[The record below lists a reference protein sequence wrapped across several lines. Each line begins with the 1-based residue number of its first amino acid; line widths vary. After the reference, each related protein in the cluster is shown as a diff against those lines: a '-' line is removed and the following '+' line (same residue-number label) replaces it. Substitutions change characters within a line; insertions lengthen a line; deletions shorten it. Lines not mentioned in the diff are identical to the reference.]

1 MRRWLLSVLAF
12 IVVIAAARA
21 EPVSRPVEYRYG
33 DVTLEGLLVAEPASA
48 GKRPGLLL
56 AGEWAATGSAARQR
70 ATAWAKHGYV
80 VFVLDLFGKG
90 ASPRDRQDAATRAGL
105 AATDRTAVR
114 ARTAAGLAAL
124 CRQPQVDAKRI
135 GAIGYGVGG
144 SALLELARSGA
155 DLEGVACVHGD
166 LSTPTPGDAKKVEAA
181 VIALVGTEDPHIPI
195 AQVTAFEA
203 EMRGGGVDFQ
213 IIRYGGVG
221 HDFTNPAAGR
231 DLKSGRAFDSAADR
245 RATEAIRDFLA
256 EVLPMSAAARTAAPQ
271 RPAGVTDKALTVLK
285 YVDEHDEAMPN
296 FEGGRTFLNVERL
309 LPGTDAQ
316 GRRIKYREWDVNP
329 HRQGVNRGVERLIT
343 GSDGSAYYTD
353 DHYRSFKK
361 IR

>member
-1 MRRWLLSVLAF
+1 MRRWLSSVFAVA
-12 IVVIAAARA
+12 VVVAAARA
-21 EPVSRPVEYRYG
+21 EPIARPIEYRQG
-33 DVTLEGLLVAEPASA
+33 STPLEGLLVTEPGGA

-56 AGEWAATGSAARQR
+56 AGEWAANGPAARKR
-70 ATAWAKHGYV
+70 AVAWAKHGYV
-80 VFVLDLFGKG
+80 VFTLDLYGKG
-90 ASPRDRQDAATRAGL
+90 VSPRDRQDAATRAGL
-105 AATDRTAVR
+105 AGTDRAAVR
-114 ARTAAGLAAL
+114 IRTAAGLAAL
-124 CRQPQVDAKRI
+124 CRNPQVDPKRI

-166 LSTPTPGDAKKVEAA
+166 LSTPNPADAKKIEAA
-181 VIALVGTEDPHIPI
+181 VLVLVGTEDPHVPI
-195 AQVTAFEA
+195 AQVTAFES

-213 IIRYGGVG
+213 VVRYGGVG

-231 DLKSGRAFDSAADR
+231 DLKTGRAFDSAADR
-245 RATEAIRDFLA
+245 RAAEAIRDFLA
-256 EVLPMSAAARTAAPQ
+256 EVLPVSAVAKVAAPQ
-271 RPAGVTDKALTVLK
+271 RPSGVPDKALNVLK
-285 YVDEHDEAMPN
+285 YVDEHAEAMPN
-296 FEGGRTFLNVERL
+296 YEGGRTFLNVERL

-343 GSDGSAYYTD
+343 GSDGSAYFTD
-353 DHYRSFKK
+353 DHYRTFKK